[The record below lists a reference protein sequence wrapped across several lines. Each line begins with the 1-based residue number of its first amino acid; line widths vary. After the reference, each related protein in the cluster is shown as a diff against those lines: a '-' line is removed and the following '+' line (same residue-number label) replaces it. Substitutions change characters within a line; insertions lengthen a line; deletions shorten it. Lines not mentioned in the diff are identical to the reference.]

1 MKSQDKTSGSKILN
15 KINDFIDR
23 KKLIIQILLF
33 VTAILFILYGV
44 FRDELYYVFNKAINI
59 CFECIGL
66 G

>member
-1 MKSQDKTSGSKILN
+1 MKSQDKMSGNKFFD
-15 KINDFIDR
+15 KINDFINS

-33 VTAILFILYGV
+33 ITAILFILYGI
-44 FRDELYYVFNKAINI
+44 FRDELYDVFNKAINI